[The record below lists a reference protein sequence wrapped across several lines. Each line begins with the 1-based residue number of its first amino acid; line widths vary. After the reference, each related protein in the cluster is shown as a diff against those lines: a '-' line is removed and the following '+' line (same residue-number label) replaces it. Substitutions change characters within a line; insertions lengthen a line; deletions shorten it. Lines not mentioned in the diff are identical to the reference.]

1 MDIDQIKTDLQET
14 DFQYRLKAIA
24 ALEVYP
30 TEIVVPILIDR
41 IADPEILVRSF
52 VAMGLG
58 KQQTAASFSALI
70 EMMKFDLNPNVRA
83 EAANSL
89 SYFGRAA
96 APHLSAAFCQDN
108 HWLVR
113 RSILAALTDLQ
124 WYNELYEVSIEAL
137 AGEDLHLQAAAIDA
151 LSSLASSDYQ
161 ELALVKILT
170 VVGAAASLIR
180 QRVAYALAK
189 FADPRAKLALR
200 QLRQDPDQLVV
211 GAALEELMELS
222 SD

>member
-24 ALEVYP
+24 ALKVYP
-30 TEIVVPILIDR
+30 PEIVVPILIDR
-41 IADPEILVRSF
+41 ITDPEILVRSF
-52 VAMGLG
+52 VAMVLG

-96 APHLSAAFCQDN
+96 APHLSAAFCQDD

-124 WYNELYEVSIEAL
+124 WHNELYEVCLEAL

-151 LSSLASSDYQ
+151 LSSLANSDYQ
-161 ELALVKILT
+161 DLALAKLLT
-170 VVGAAASLIR
+170 VVGANASLVR
-180 QRVAYALAK
+180 QRVAYALTKFGDASAK
-189 FADPRAKLALR
+189 FALR
-200 QLRQDPDQLVV
+200 QLRQDPDPLVV
-211 GAALEELMELS
+211 GAALEDLLELS
-222 SD
+222 SE